1 MYERKFGFAWKY
13 RYNIFFKKRVSSLWF
28 PFDFLNVTSWIFRGK
43 ILKIVESFFSIIETS
58 NLIIWNDLKWDGK
71 RKGLNTLS
79 KSNKRNNFRY
89 TVAFVVC
96 FPYRG
101 QDRNQSSL
109 CMVRVNTFAKI
120 VVIFMVIVGR
130 NRPLRFVF
138 REGTSRRVAIMAA
151 KYFSL
156 KSNEWITIVLE
167 ISPHFQPTWTRNLNF
182 PSFYCF
188 YYNPFFFLSNFLE
201 VGILQDL
208 EIPRILEIHLNLEKL
223 CYSFND
229 FKCYFL

>member
-1 MYERKFGFAWKY
+1 MEGSR
-13 RYNIFFKKRVSSLWF
+13 
-28 PFDFLNVTSWIFRGK
+28 WI
-43 ILKIVESFFSIIETS
+43 
-58 NLIIWNDLKWDGK
+58 
-71 RKGLNTLS
+71 LS
-79 KSNKRNNFRY
+79 KSNKRNNFEY

-120 VVIFMVIVGR
+120 VVIFTVIVGW
-130 NRPLRFVF
+130 NLFDSSF
-138 REGTSRRVAIMAA
+138 ARERARRVAIMAA

-167 ISPHFQPTWTRNLNF
+167 ITPHFQPTWTRNLNF

-188 YYNPFFFLSNFLE
+188 YYDPFFLSFFLSNFL
-201 VGILQDL
+201 G
-208 EIPRILEIHLNLEKL
+208 
-223 CYSFND
+223 
-229 FKCYFL
+229 

>member
-1 MYERKFGFAWKY
+1 MENGR
-13 RYNIFFKKRVSSLWF
+13 IL
-28 PFDFLNVTSWIFRGK
+28 PILLN
-43 ILKIVESFFSIIETS
+43 
-58 NLIIWNDLKWDGK
+58 NLN
-71 RKGLNTLS
+71 N
-79 KSNKRNNFRY
+79 SNKRNNFRY
-89 TVAFVVC
+89 TVPFVVC
-96 FPYRG
+96 FPYRR

-138 REGTSRRVAIMAA
+138 RKGTSRRVAIMAA

-167 ISPHFQPTWTRNLNF
+167 ITPHFQPTWTRNLNF
-182 PSFYCF
+182 LSFYCF
-188 YYNPFFFLSNFLE
+188 YYNLSFFFFPTFSSRE
-201 VGILQDL
+201 DL
-208 EIPRILEIHLNLEKL
+208 EISRILEIHLSLKKF

>member
-1 MYERKFGFAWKY
+1 MGWKGF
-13 RYNIFFKKRVSSLWF
+13 
-28 PFDFLNVTSWIFRGK
+28 
-43 ILKIVESFFSIIETS
+43 
-58 NLIIWNDLKWDGK
+58 
-71 RKGLNTLS
+71 NTL
-79 KSNKRNNFRY
+79 KNSNKRNNFRY
-89 TVAFVVC
+89 TVTFVVC

-101 QDRNQSSL
+101 QERNQSSL

-120 VVIFMVIVGR
+120 VVIFTVIVGR

-138 REGTSRRVAIMAA
+138 REGTNRRVAIMAA

-167 ISPHFQPTWTRNLNF
+167 ITPHFQPTWTRNLNF

-188 YYNPFFFLSNFLE
+188 YYSPLFFFSFELSR
-201 VGILQDL
+201 VGISQDL
-208 EIPRILEIHLNLEKL
+208 EISRILEIHLNLKKL
-223 CYSFND
+223 CYYFND